1 MNSIESFLGKYE
13 ENLEKIVF
21 GGGWAIEIL
30 QDRIHN
36 PYRHHNDIDTLV
48 LDENLK
54 IESDS
59 HPVPGRYFYS
69 IDMKDVNWLSDFIV
83 EKQVVLNRK
92 AYDVKV
98 LCPEFIA
105 VSKAFSRIGA
115 ARAKDNMDIRHIFQT
130 IDLDKEKIY
139 NLIENAKLLREESI
153 FLDMMVEK
161 GFETKNYSISDFNK
175 KIFLEKFN
183 IEKIPIHITSR
194 ILEAYDFLFS
204 NIKKG
209 LGAEWIKNNRKRI
222 QEILNNIDVQK
233 VDNYTFALGLGD
245 ALMQKIE
252 NYGLGIKDALKYSK
266 ESMKEGLFNRLI
278 DMPDA
283 QKARSYGSA
292 IKNALEYS
300 NDSMKEGLVDS
311 LLSIN
316 YRAGYYGSG
325 IKSAL
330 KYAERDMKKDLAD
343 KIIKI
348 SNPIDAPEY
357 GYAIEIALEYA
368 VDGTKKSLADRIR
381 DIPGAQKART
391 YGESI
396 NSALIHAE
404 KDINIQQEIINNIPE
419 NQ

>member
-1 MNSIESFLGKYE
+1 MDSIESFLGKYE
-13 ENLEKIVF
+13 DNLDDIVF
-21 GGGWAIEIL
+21 GGGWAIEMI
-30 QDRIHN
+30 QDRTHN
-36 PYRHHNDIDTLV
+36 PYRDHNDIDTLV
-48 LDENLK
+48 LDGNLK
-54 IESDS
+54 LESDS
-59 HPVPGRYFYS
+59 HSVPGRYFYS

-83 EKQVVLNRK
+83 EKQVVLNKK

-105 VSKAFSRIGA
+105 VSKAFSRIGV

-161 GFETKNYSISDFNK
+161 GLETKKYSISDFNK
-175 KIFLEKFN
+175 KIFQEKFN

-209 LGAEWIKNNRKRI
+209 LGAEWIKNNKKRI

-233 VDNYTFALGLGD
+233 VDNYTFALGLSD
-245 ALMQKIE
+245 ALIQKVE
-252 NYGLGIKDALKYSK
+252 DYGLGIKDALKYSK
-266 ESMKEGLFNRLI
+266 DSMKEGLVDKLLDIPN
-278 DMPDA
+278 A
-283 QKARSYGSA
+283 QKARNYGSA

-316 YRAGYYGSG
+316 YRAGFYGSG
-325 IKSAL
+325 INNAL

-348 SNPIDAPEY
+348 PNPIDAPEY
-357 GYAIEIALEYA
+357 GYAIKIALEYA

-381 DIPGAQKART
+381 DIPDAQKAKM

-396 NSALIHAE
+396 RNNLIHAE
-404 KDINIQQEIINNIPE
+404 KDINTQQQIINNIKPD
-419 NQ
+419 